1 VITALPLLAKE
12 LLESAGRRRTY
23 TVRAASGAAVFIA
36 FAIAYLT
43 QRGALHDDSGLL
55 GCGSPMF
62 EALVWLQFVGVLI
75 AAPAIGAGSF
85 AREKERGTLVLLLL
99 TPMRPIELVL
109 QKWLSLVIEVW
120 GFVLLAMP
128 LIALTYAYGGFTT
141 ERLVCGVYASFLA
154 AAVASAVTVLASAW
168 CGTTVASLVLAYVG
182 VMAIEIACALLATA
196 GVATSTALEL
206 DAPISELWRSTWT
219 AWALIP
225 LLLIAARAV
234 LPRRV
239 APPPGG
245 WLRAYMLWFDRTIGA
260 RLASR
265 VRQRHAL
272 SDDQPIAW
280 RDRTRRSLTSWSG
293 LARLMLPVELVIVLA
308 TAAVRLCFEDA
319 DKAATA
325 ITAMFGALLALG
337 WLSLL
342 AVGACLLA
350 PERTG
355 QTLDVLR
362 TTPLRAR
369 DIVEQKIAGLENV
382 FWALLIVETSAVLA
396 AAVASPIAGLGSFGM
411 LLAATFP
418 LPLFLYFTVWVGL
431 AVASPMRALTQA
443 VLGSIA
449 LAGALIGISALFA
462 VLAPPLILLIP
473 IGIVVGARLLR
484 DRCYARAEKYVGTAT
499 EG

>member
-1 VITALPLLAKE
+1 
-12 LLESAGRRRTY
+12 
-23 TVRAASGAAVFIA
+23 
-36 FAIAYLT
+36 
-43 QRGALHDDSGLL
+43 
-55 GCGSPMF
+55 
-62 EALVWLQFVGVLI
+62 
-75 AAPAIGAGSF
+75 
-85 AREKERGTLVLLLL
+85 
-99 TPMRPIELVL
+99 
-109 QKWLSLVIEVW
+109 
-120 GFVLLAMP
+120 
-128 LIALTYAYGGFTT
+128 
-141 ERLVCGVYASFLA
+141 
-154 AAVASAVTVLASAW
+154 
-168 CGTTVASLVLAYVG
+168 
-182 VMAIEIACALLATA
+182 
-196 GVATSTALEL
+196 
-206 DAPISELWRSTWT
+206 
-219 AWALIP
+219 
-225 LLLIAARAV
+225 LLIAACAV

-239 APPPGG
+239 APPAGG
-245 WLRAYMLWFDRTIGA
+245 WLRTYMQWFDRTIGA
-260 RLASR
+260 TLAAR
-265 VRQRHAL
+265 ARQRHAL
-272 SDDQPIAW
+272 SDDRPIAW

-293 LARLMLPVELVIVLA
+293 LVRLMLPVELAIVLA
-308 TAAVRLCFEDA
+308 TAAVRLALDA
-319 DKAATA
+319 DKGSSA
-325 ITAMFGALLALG
+325 IIAMFGALLVLG

-396 AAVASPIAGLGSFGM
+396 AAVASPIAGLGAFGL

-449 LAGALIGISALFA
+449 LAGALIAVSALFA

-473 IGIVVGARLLR
+473 IGIVVGARMLR
-484 DRCYARAEKYVGTAT
+484 DRCYARADKYVGTAT